1 MSGRWLTIVAVSG
14 CLLMVAFALWKRSQ
28 TTAHVREFWGAS
40 QASLI
45 QHGSSVK
52 LRMAGADAQW
62 GDAQRAD
69 TQRADTGWQ
78 DISTAPGLVH
88 LRATLVDDR
97 YYQWNAGGP
106 AQAMDAPYILQFAN
120 DERMIE
126 LAIDPASG
134 VVTNIAR
141 EQSVP
146 LIPASRQA
154 VAAYLKQIVISR
166 P

>member
-1 MSGRWLTIVAVSG
+1 MSGRWLTIVAVFG
-14 CLLMVAFALWKRSQ
+14 CLLMVAFALWKRSR
-28 TTAHVREFWGAS
+28 TTEHVREFWGAS

-52 LRMAGADAQW
+52 LRPAGADGQW
-62 GDAQRAD
+62 GD
-69 TQRADTGWQ
+69 TEWQ

-106 AQAMDAPYILQFAN
+106 AQSMEAPYILQFAN

-154 VAAYLKQIVISR
+154 VAAYLKQIATSR